1 MEYWEFLLQ
10 KEGDRSWL
18 PIKSANLEIEAGR
31 YRVVAHSA
39 RTNTDVEIC
48 VTHEST
54 KEVPPKRRSQ
64 KRSRRTNP
72 DGLMVVIPFTHLKP
86 GRWELRCC
94 GDVMSDFLGKPWQ
107 HAVQLQVLPKA
118 ADVLQ
123 ASEPASPQ
131 VDATEQVDAT
141 QKDVQADLSEN
152 FPSIS
157 NPDLAVEPPPTQIEA
172 PPLAPVAA
180 EAAVPGDRDWGLGI
194 GDWVQSEGES
204 GRVEEWEKFTPSS
217 EPSQSLV
224 PLKPAELD
232 EIPVAFTSNS
242 ASVATPANPI
252 LAESLQRLE
261 QILQQVLE
269 PVLQEFNR
277 AEAQEAETAVTP
289 EPELSLET
297 GANWQG
303 LTLTLDE
310 ESLEARRG
318 ESLSITGQVDVL
330 DINSLNGSGTSR
342 DLNEIFQGRLRY
354 ELRDPQ
360 SSQVLLDVQQP
371 LSEQALPLAF
381 RHTLEIPSD
390 CKTRLILGKV
400 TLYGANSAALASQPF
415 TITADLDEL
424 LGAIIPGSKVMPV
437 AKMLVLANNLA
448 ASPENEALQEVLPPL
463 NQALLDLVDNP
474 KSRQPLPL
482 QPAPQQ
488 PLPPQLYQPTPT
500 PKGSKFLD
508 LPNFSKVQPVTTA
521 ESSAVVSA
529 PDRVEVKQEDSV
541 EQPVA
546 FGNGFSSESLNPL
559 VSDTEARHQSEEETS
574 KGNTVPVA
582 DSSSSALVAIALS
595 ESPPT
600 VEDAIPD
607 SSDALET
614 PEPSESTTDSQLDT
628 SDAID
633 TLVTVTPSAD
643 FLGSEWDEIE
653 PEQEAAEVPPANPVD
668 NESDGVD
675 NAFQALNVQDRF
687 WSRLN
692 SIATDTELS
701 EWLKFELALSS
712 PPTPPIKVEDIPEQQ
727 NPDHQLADVEDVTE
741 QQSSEKLLADFDE
754 SIWEE
759 ETDEFGNA
767 IADITELQPPPL
779 EQPPMSSVTNRDWA
793 AQEIVVEDEELPA
806 AEQPVVKQDASGMV
820 YLAEPP
826 SPQPQPEIDPV
837 QLESLLPAP
846 RIFIPTNEL
855 TAGEPVTVRIK
866 VPPSPSRLYIK
877 LWVQD
882 RQSRSLLDGP
892 RWLVDFL
899 PDGSGDL
906 EALTQL
912 IVPLG
917 SVEIRFEA
925 IAVDIYTQRES
936 HKVTV
941 DCVVIPPDLPSLSL
955 DEFEA

>member
-18 PIKSANLEIEAGR
+18 PIKSPNLEIEAGR

-94 GDVMSDFLGKPWQ
+94 GDVMSDFLGNPWQ

-118 ADVLQ
+118 TEVLQ
-123 ASEPASPQ
+123 ASEPASPL
-131 VDATEQVDAT
+131 VDAT
-141 QKDVQADLSEN
+141 QNDVPADLSEN
-152 FPSIS
+152 TLSSS

-172 PPLAPVAA
+172 PSLAPVAA
-180 EAAVPGDRDWGLGI
+180 EAAVPEERDWELGI
-194 GDWVQSEGES
+194 GDWVQNEGES
-204 GRVEEWEKFTPSS
+204 GRVEEWEKFTRAS

-232 EIPVAFTSNS
+232 EIPVAFTSDS
-242 ASVATPANPI
+242 TEVATPANPI
-252 LAESLQRLE
+252 WAESLQRLE

-269 PVLQEFNR
+269 PVLQDFNR
-277 AEAQEAETAVTP
+277 AEAQEAETAITP
-289 EPELSLET
+289 EPEVSLET

-330 DINSLNGSGTSR
+330 DINPLNGSGTSR
-342 DLNEIFQGRLRY
+342 DLNELFQGSLRY

-360 SSQVLLDVQQP
+360 SSQVLLNVQQP

-381 RHTLEIPSD
+381 HHTLEIPSN

-400 TLYGANSAALASQPF
+400 TLYGANSVALASQPF

-463 NQALLDLVDNP
+463 NQALLDLVDDP
-474 KSRQPLPL
+474 RSRQPLPL
-482 QPAPQQ
+482 QPAPRQ

-500 PKGSKFLD
+500 PKKSKSLD
-508 LPNFSKVQPVTTA
+508 LPNFSKVQPISTA
-521 ESSAVVSA
+521 EKSAVVST
-529 PDRVEVKQEDSV
+529 PNGVGTKLEDSV
-541 EQPVA
+541 EQPAAV
-546 FGNGFSSESLNPL
+546 GNGFSESRNSRVADHKALY
-559 VSDTEARHQSEEETS
+559 QSEEETA
-574 KGNTVPVA
+574 KEDTVSVA
-582 DSSSSALVAIALS
+582 DSSSSALVVIAHSDSLQ
-595 ESPPT
+595 T
-600 VEDAIPD
+600 VEEL
-607 SSDALET
+607 ALDTSEPPET
-614 PEPSESTTDSQLDT
+614 PEPSESTTNSQSDT
-628 SDAID
+628 SEEIDAVDSI
-633 TLVTVTPSAD
+633 TPSAD
-643 FLGSEWDEIE
+643 FLLSEWDEIE
-653 PEQEAAEVPPANPVD
+653 PEGAEVPPTDSVAH
-668 NESDGVD
+668 ESNGVD
-675 NAFQALNVQDRF
+675 NAFQALNTQDRF
-687 WSRLN
+687 WLRLN
-692 SIATDTELS
+692 SLAGDKELS
-701 EWLKFELALSS
+701 EWLKFELALSN
-712 PPTPPIKVEDIPEQQ
+712 PPTSPSNEVDDITEQPNPEHLLPEVEE
-727 NPDHQLADVEDVTE
+727 VTE
-741 QQSSEKLLADFDE
+741 QQNSEQLLADFDE

-759 ETDEFGNA
+759 ETDDFGNA
-767 IADITELQPPPL
+767 IADTTELQSLLPEEPPL
-779 EQPPMSSVTNRDWA
+779 VNVTSSDWA
-793 AQEIVVEDEELPA
+793 IQEIVVEDEELPA
-806 AEQPVVKQDASGMV
+806 GEQPGVKQDASGMV
-820 YLAEPP
+820 YPTQAP
-826 SPQPQPEIDPV
+826 SPQPQLGIDPV
-837 QLESLLPAP
+837 QLDSPLPAP
-846 RIFIPTNEL
+846 SIFVPTNEL
-855 TAGEPVTVRIK
+855 TAGAPVTVRIK
-866 VPPSPSRLYIK
+866 LPPYPSRLYIK
-877 LWVQD
+877 LWIQD
-882 RQSRSLLDGP
+882 RQSRALLDEP

-899 PDGSGDL
+899 PDGSGEL

-925 IAVDIYTQRES
+925 IAVDIYTQQES

-941 DCVVIPPDLPSLSL
+941 DCVVVPPDFPSLSL
-955 DEFEA
+955 DEFET

>member
-18 PIKSANLEIEAGR
+18 PIKSPNLEIEAGR

-39 RTNTDVEIC
+39 RSNTDVEIC

-118 ADVLQ
+118 TDILQ
-123 ASEPASPQ
+123 ACEPASP
-131 VDATEQVDAT
+131 QVDAT

-152 FPSIS
+152 SLSSS
-157 NPDLAVEPPPTQIEA
+157 NRDLAVEPPPTQIEA
-172 PPLAPVAA
+172 LPLAPVAA
-180 EAAVPGDRDWGLGI
+180 ETAVLGDQDWGLGI

-217 EPSQSLV
+217 ELSQSLV

-232 EIPVAFTSNS
+232 EIPVAFTSDS
-242 ASVATPANPI
+242 AEVATPANPI
-252 LAESLQRLE
+252 LAESLHRLE

-289 EPELSLET
+289 ESELSVT

-310 ESLEARRG
+310 ESLVARRG
-318 ESLSITGQVDVL
+318 ELFTMTGQVDVL
-330 DINSLNGSGTSR
+330 DINLLNGSGTSR
-342 DLNEIFQGRLRY
+342 DLNELFQGSLRY

-371 LSEQALPLAF
+371 LSEQVLPLAF

-400 TLYGANSAALASQPF
+400 TLYGASSAALASQPF

-448 ASPENEALQEVLPPL
+448 ASGENEALQEVLPPL

-474 KSRQPLPL
+474 KNRQPLPL
-482 QPAPQQ
+482 KPAPRQ

-500 PKGSKFLD
+500 PKGSKSLD
-508 LPNFSKVQPVTTA
+508 LPNFSKVQPITTA
-521 ESSAVVSA
+521 EDSAVHRTPNGVG
-529 PDRVEVKQEDSV
+529 VKLEGSV

-546 FGNGFSSESLNPL
+546 FGNGFSESINPPVADQEGL
-559 VSDTEARHQSEEETS
+559 HQSEEETL
-574 KGNTVPVA
+574 KEDTVCVA
-582 DSSSSALVAIALS
+582 DASSSALVAIAHS
-595 ESPPT
+595 DSPLR
-600 VEDAIPD
+600 VEDSKLDTSEVP
-607 SSDALET
+607 ET
-614 PEPSESTTDSQLDT
+614 PEPSESTTDSQRDT
-628 SDAID
+628 SEVID
-633 TLVTVTPSAD
+633 TLASITPSAD
-643 FLGSEWDEIE
+643 FLLSEWDEIE
-653 PEQEAAEVPPANPVD
+653 PEEAEVPPTDSVA
-668 NESDGVD
+668 NESNGVD
-675 NAFQALNVQDRF
+675 NAFQALNLQDRF
-687 WSRLN
+687 WLRLN
-692 SIATDTELS
+692 SLAADTELS
-701 EWLKFELALSS
+701 EWLKFELALSN
-712 PPTPPIKVEDIPEQQ
+712 PPTSPSNQ
-727 NPDHQLADVEDVTE
+727 VEDVTQE
-741 QQSSEKLLADFDE
+741 QNPEQLLAEVEDVTQEQNSEQLLADFDE

-759 ETDEFGNA
+759 ETDDFGNA
-767 IADITELQPPPL
+767 IADTTELQPLPLEEPPL
-779 EQPPMSSVTNRDWA
+779 VNVTSSDWA
-793 AQEIVVEDEELPA
+793 IQEIVVEDEELPA
-806 AEQPVVKQDASGMV
+806 TEQPGVKQDASGII
-820 YLAEPP
+820 YPTEPP
-826 SPQPQPEIDPV
+826 SLQPPLGIDPL
-837 QLESLLPAP
+837 QLDSPLPAP
-846 RIFIPTNEL
+846 RIFVPTNEL
-855 TAGEPVTVRIK
+855 TAGELVTVRIK
-866 VPPSPSRLYIK
+866 LPPYPSRLYIK
-877 LWVQD
+877 LWIQD
-882 RQSRSLLDGP
+882 RQSRALLDGP

-899 PDGSGDL
+899 PDGSGEL

-925 IAVDIYTQRES
+925 IAVDIYTQQES
-936 HKVTV
+936 HKVAV
-941 DCVVIPPDLPSLSL
+941 DCVVVPPDFPSLSL
-955 DEFEA
+955 DEFET